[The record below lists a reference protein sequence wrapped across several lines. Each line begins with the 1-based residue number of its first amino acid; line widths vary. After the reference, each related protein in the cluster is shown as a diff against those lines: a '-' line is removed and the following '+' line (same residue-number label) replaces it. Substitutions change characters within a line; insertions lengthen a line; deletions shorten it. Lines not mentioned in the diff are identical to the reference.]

1 MKNQN
6 NLGSYLLFPPALLW
20 LLILLFMFDNT
31 LAEYIFSR
39 VDLQVLDMLYFI
51 AGMVFPAAALVV
63 GIRGA
68 VQKEQKER
76 KLYNYAIIVISSL
89 MLTLMILM
97 VFAF

>member
-1 MKNQN
+1 MNNQN
-6 NLGSYLLFPPALLW
+6 NLGSYLLFPPAVLW
-20 LLILLFMFDNT
+20 LFMLLLMFDNT

-39 VDLQVLDMLYFI
+39 IDLQVMDIIYYI
-51 AGMVFPAAALVV
+51 AGLVFPAAALVV

-68 VQKEQKER
+68 LQKEQKER
-76 KLYNYAIIVISSL
+76 KLYNYTIIVISSL